1 MGTDSVRR
9 GLARIAIALV
19 VGLAA
24 FVYYTVLTLPPPQ
37 EEVVCYVTWEGHREC
52 IERVI
57 TP

>member
-19 VGLAA
+19 VGFAA

-37 EEVVCYVTWEGHREC
+37 EEWCATLRGRGTENALKG
-52 IERVI
+52 
-57 TP
+57 